1 VIFVSVID
9 IGLCKDKSL
18 NADGTSKKKFDMAT
32 FKTGLIALF
41 QEKTGHAI
49 AKKESMNK
57 VIPKRRLAPP
67 ADGTLNVDRESNK
80 KLDMAT
86 FKHGLIALFQ
96 AKKI

>member
-9 IGLCKDKSL
+9 IGLCKDDSL
-18 NADGTSKKKFDMAT
+18 NADGTSKKKFDMGT

-49 AKKESMNK
+49 AKKEAMKK

-67 ADGTLNVDRESNK
+67 ADVTLNADRASNK
-80 KLDMAT
+80 KLDTAT

-96 AKKI
+96 AKKS